1 MPRIRPAVHSC
12 FQIIFSRR
20 WSPKTNVRTFE
31 PRIPEC
37 LSAALA
43 NTPIFETLETKE
55 AKPLHGG
62 GSRSRRDGRRPFP
75 FRDFCWRRLVRS
87 GMREFDPSVSSQ
99 AVSQPKIDCIF
110 VMKGLQNKAF
120 RAFIVRSPDSEN
132 RQSKRESAKSLR
144 PSSQIFPF
152 LGDFLQRRVRSALG
166 GRGGSQFKVSA
177 AGSQAAAA

>member
-87 GMREFDPSVSSQ
+87 GMREFDPSVSSH
-99 AVSQPKIDCIF
+99 AFRPSALLPKNGEIGPSIP
-110 VMKGLQNKAF
+110 AF
-120 RAFIVRSPDSEN
+120 RAFGFVSGLPIRRS
-132 RQSKRESAKSLR
+132 
-144 PSSQIFPF
+144 
-152 LGDFLQRRVRSALG
+152 
-166 GRGGSQFKVSA
+166 RGGNRRKSPPLSA
-177 AGSQAAAA
+177 NIPVLGRLSTETGLITTAARAAD